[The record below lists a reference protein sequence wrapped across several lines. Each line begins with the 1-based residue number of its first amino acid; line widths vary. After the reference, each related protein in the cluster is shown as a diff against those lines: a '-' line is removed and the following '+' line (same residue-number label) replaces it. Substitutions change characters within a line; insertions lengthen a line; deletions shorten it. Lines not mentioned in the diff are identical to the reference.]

1 MSVKSGKGA
10 PESRPSS
17 AASMSPGGAR
27 AAATG
32 RSPSAGRFKNKA
44 LQLSLSRKFCSKSQ
58 SPKTQGKVSE
68 EESSRRSKRSLS
80 NSSAVAAAY
89 VTYLN
94 KLFGQE
100 RQLMPGELD
109 ELQEAFKEFDY
120 DGDGFILYKDI
131 ADCMRTMGYM
141 PTEMELIEIIQQIKM
156 KWSGHVDFDDFCEL
170 MGPRML
176 AETAHMVGLKELRC
190 AFKQFDCDG
199 DGKITLDELRE
210 GMKNLLGEK
219 LKKGELEEI
228 LSDIDLNKDGNIDFD
243 GTALDLKVLP
253 LQCGSLSPIIA
264 DWTSSSGWEPCVIAE
279 AAVSAVANL
288 ATPQVLEA
296 HVTGWA

>member
-1 MSVKSGKGA
+1 MSVKSAKGG
-10 PESRPSS
+10 PESRPPS
-17 AASMSPGGAR
+17 AASTAPRGGKG
-27 AAATG
+27 AAAG
-32 RSPSAGRFKNKA
+32 RSPASGRFKNKA
-44 LQLSLSRKFCSKSQ
+44 LQLSLSKKFCSKS
-58 SPKTQGKVSE
+58 SSAQGKGSGE
-68 EESSRRSKRSLS
+68 EDARRHSKRSLS

-89 VTYLN
+89 ISYLN

-100 RQLMPGELD
+100 RELMPEELD

-120 DGDGFILYKDI
+120 DADGFIHYKDI

-156 KWSGHVDFDDFCEL
+156 KWGGHVDFDDFCEL

-199 DGKITLDELRE
+199 DGKITLDELKE
-210 GMKNLLGEK
+210 GMKTLLGEK

-243 GTALDLKVLP
+243 EFVMM
-253 LQCGSLSPIIA
+253 LSA
-264 DWTSSSGWEPCVIAE
+264 R
-279 AAVSAVANL
+279 
-288 ATPQVLEA
+288 
-296 HVTGWA
+296 

>member
-1 MSVKSGKGA
+1 MDSWLRNPRPNKMSVKGAKGG

-17 AASMSPGGAR
+17 AASTSPRVGR
-27 AAATG
+27 AAAAG
-32 RSPSAGRFKNKA
+32 RSPVAGRFKNKA
-44 LQLSLSRKFCSKSQ
+44 LQLSLSKKFCSKS
-58 SPKTQGKVSE
+58 PTPQGKGPE
-68 EESSRRSKRSLS
+68 EQGSRRGKRSLS

-89 VTYLN
+89 VAYLN

-100 RQLMPGELD
+100 RQLMPLEID

-120 DGDGFILYKDI
+120 DADGFIHYKDI

-156 KWSGHVDFDDFCEL
+156 KWGGHVDFDDFCEL
-170 MGPRML
+170 MGPRMV

-190 AFKQFDCDG
+190 AFNQFDCDG
-199 DGKITLDELRE
+199 DGKITFDELKE
-210 GMKNLLGEK
+210 GMKTLLGEK

-243 GTALDLKVLP
+243 EFVMM
-253 LQCGSLSPIIA
+253 LSA
-264 DWTSSSGWEPCVIAE
+264 R
-279 AAVSAVANL
+279 
-288 ATPQVLEA
+288 
-296 HVTGWA
+296 

>member
-1 MSVKSGKGA
+1 MSLKSAKSG

-17 AASMSPGGAR
+17 AASSSPRWSKTAGSGKQAV
-27 AAATG
+27 A
-32 RSPSAGRFKNKA
+32 AGRFKNKA
-44 LQLSLSRKFCSKSQ
+44 LQLSLSKKFCTKSQ
-58 SPKTQGKVSE
+58 PKSAAESTEQGV
-68 EESSRRSKRSLS
+68 RRKSKRSLS

-89 VTYLN
+89 VAYLN

-100 RQLMPGELD
+100 RELMPLELD

-120 DGDGFILYKDI
+120 DADGFIHYKDI

-156 KWSGHVDFDDFCEL
+156 KWGGHVDFDDFCQL

-190 AFKQFDCDG
+190 AFQQFDCNG
-199 DGKITLDELRE
+199 DGKITMEELKE
-210 GMKNLLGEK
+210 GMRGLLGEK

-228 LSDIDLNKDGNIDFD
+228 LGDIDLNKDGNIDFD
-243 GTALDLKVLP
+243 EFMMM
-253 LQCGSLSPIIA
+253 LSA
-264 DWTSSSGWEPCVIAE
+264 R
-279 AAVSAVANL
+279 
-288 ATPQVLEA
+288 
-296 HVTGWA
+296 

>member
-1 MSVKSGKGA
+1 MSVKSSKGGA
-10 PESRPSS
+10 DSRPSS
-17 AASMSPGGAR
+17 ASSMASRGGR
-27 AAATG
+27 SAAAA
-32 RSPSAGRFKNKA
+32 RSPTNGRFKNKA
-44 LQLSLSRKFCSKSQ
+44 LQLSLSKKFCSKSP
-58 SPKTQGKVSE
+58 SAQGKGSADE
-68 EESSRRSKRSLS
+68 EARRRGRRSLS

-89 VTYLN
+89 ISYLN

-100 RQLMPGELD
+100 RELMPEELD

-120 DGDGFILYKDI
+120 DADGFIHYKDI
-131 ADCMRTMGYM
+131 AGCMRTMGYM

-156 KWSGHVDFDDFCEL
+156 RWGGHVDFDDFCEL

-199 DGKITLDELRE
+199 DGKITLEELKE

-228 LSDIDLNKDGNIDFD
+228 LGDIDLNKDGNIDFD
-243 GTALDLKVLP
+243 EFMMM
-253 LQCGSLSPIIA
+253 LSA
-264 DWTSSSGWEPCVIAE
+264 R
-279 AAVSAVANL
+279 
-288 ATPQVLEA
+288 
-296 HVTGWA
+296 

>member
-1 MSVKSGKGA
+1 MSMKSAKGGA
-10 PESRPSS
+10 ESRPSS
-17 AASMSPGGAR
+17 AASMSPRGGR
-27 AAATG
+27 GAAAG
-32 RSPSAGRFKNKA
+32 RSPATARFKNKA
-44 LQLSLSRKFCSKSQ
+44 LQLSLSKKFCSKSP
-58 SPKTQGKVSE
+58 SAQGKDSSSDDE
-68 EESSRRSKRSLS
+68 SRRRGKRSLS

-89 VTYLN
+89 ISYLN

-100 RQLMPGELD
+100 RELMPEELD
-109 ELQEAFKEFDY
+109 ELQVAFKEFDY
-120 DGDGFILYKDI
+120 DADGFIHYKDI

-156 KWSGHVDFDDFCEL
+156 KWGGHVDFDDFCEL

-199 DGKITLDELRE
+199 DGKITMDELKE
-210 GMKNLLGEK
+210 GMKTLLGEK

-243 GTALDLKVLP
+243 EFVMM
-253 LQCGSLSPIIA
+253 LSA
-264 DWTSSSGWEPCVIAE
+264 R
-279 AAVSAVANL
+279 
-288 ATPQVLEA
+288 
-296 HVTGWA
+296 

>member
-1 MSVKSGKGA
+1 MSQRGGKVAA
-10 PESRPSS
+10 P
-17 AASMSPGGAR
+17 
-27 AAATG
+27 G
-32 RSPSAGRFKNKA
+32 RSPASRRFKSKA
-44 LQLSLSRKFCSKSQ
+44 LQLSLSKKFCSKSPSAQ
-58 SPKTQGKVSE
+58 SKNSGE
-68 EESSRRSKRSLS
+68 AEGRRNSKRNLS

-89 VTYLN
+89 ISYLN

-100 RQLMPGELD
+100 RDLMPEELD

-120 DGDGFILYKDI
+120 DADGFIHYKDI

-156 KWSGHVDFDDFCEL
+156 RWGGHVDFDDFCEL

-190 AFKQFDCDG
+190 AFKQFDSDG
-199 DGKITLDELRE
+199 DGKITIDELKD

-228 LSDIDLNKDGNIDFD
+228 LADIDLNKDGTIDFD
-243 GTALDLKVLP
+243 EFLMM
-253 LQCGSLSPIIA
+253 LSA
-264 DWTSSSGWEPCVIAE
+264 R
-279 AAVSAVANL
+279 
-288 ATPQVLEA
+288 
-296 HVTGWA
+296 

>member
-1 MSVKSGKGA
+1 MSLKSAKGP

-17 AASMSPGGAR
+17 AASMSPRG
-27 AAATG
+27 G
-32 RSPSAGRFKNKA
+32 RSPAAGKAPASGRFKNKA
-44 LQLSLSRKFCSKSQ
+44 LQLSLSKKFCSKSPT
-58 SPKTQGKVSE
+58 PKGEDE
-68 EESSRRSKRSLS
+68 ENRRGRRSLS

-89 VTYLN
+89 ISYLN

-100 RQLMPGELD
+100 RELNPEELA

-120 DGDGFILYKDI
+120 DADGFIHYKDI

-156 KWSGHVDFDDFCEL
+156 KWGGHVDFDDFCEL

-199 DGKITLDELRE
+199 DGKITLDELKE
-210 GMKNLLGEK
+210 GMKTLLGEK

-228 LSDIDLNKDGNIDFD
+228 LGDIDLNKDGNIDFD
-243 GTALDLKVLP
+243 EFVMM
-253 LQCGSLSPIIA
+253 LSA
-264 DWTSSSGWEPCVIAE
+264 R
-279 AAVSAVANL
+279 
-288 ATPQVLEA
+288 
-296 HVTGWA
+296 